1 VTGLLPAGPPPAPA
15 PPAGPGASGGRGP
28 VGWLRRHRTA
38 AVIAAFLLLAVAVA
52 FLTRGEET
60 NGTPYDPANAGSDGG
75 RAVAR
80 VLDDQ
85 DVEVDVVRSAD
96 DLDDAGVDGS
106 ATVVVTSSE
115 QLGESTVER
124 LLADTRGA
132 RLVLVDPG
140 PELLRL
146 LDLPGGGGFVPTGE
160 PVPADCDDPLLSG
173 LRIEVDD
180 ARAMPGDGCF
190 ADAVVTGPRP
200 DGDGDLV
207 LVGAPDLLTN
217 DQVLRADN
225 AAVALRTLGQSDRLV
240 WYVASYED
248 LVADDGVDFYS
259 LLPDWLAPG
268 FGLVVLATLA
278 LLLWRGRRLGPLSVE
293 PLPVAVKAIETTRSR
308 GRLYRR
314 SGDRAHAAAVLR
326 TAARARVRA
335 RMRLG
340 PGTDEQTLVRDVAR
354 HVDRPEAEV
363 ADLLA
368 SQGREPATD
377 RDLISLA
384 NALAALE
391 EEVRR
396 T

>member
-1 VTGLLPAGPPPAPA
+1 M
-15 PPAGPGASGGRGP
+15 
-28 VGWLRRHRTA
+28 
-38 AVIAAFLLLAVAVA
+38 
-52 FLTRGEET
+52 
-60 NGTPYDPANAGSDGG
+60 
-75 RAVAR
+75 AR

-85 DVEVDVVRSAD
+85 GVEVDVVRSAD
-96 DLDDAGVDGS
+96 DLEEAGVDGS

-115 QLGESTVER
+115 QLGGSTVGR

-140 PELLRL
+140 PELLWL
-146 LDLPGGGGFVPTGE
+146 LDRPGGGGSVPTGD

-190 ADAVVTGPRP
+190 GDSVVTGPRP

-225 AAVALRTLGQSDRLV
+225 AAVALRALGQSDRLV
-240 WYVASYED
+240 WYVASYDD
-248 LVADDGVDFYS
+248 LVADDGVDVYS

-326 TAARARVRA
+326 TAARARLRA

-340 PGTDEQTLVRDVAR
+340 PGTDDQTLVRDVAR
-354 HVDRPEAEV
+354 HVGRSEAEV

-368 SQGREPATD
+368 GHGREPATD
-377 RDLISLA
+377 RDLITLA

-396 T
+396 S